1 MEYNRKASFSEI
13 VRYAFGGLG
22 SNVAYILCMSFLT
35 YYMTDIFG
43 VSAYAISGLMLLA
56 RMIDAFTDPLMGMI
70 ADSTRSKLGRY
81 RPYLIFGA
89 PVLGITIYMLFAS
102 PALSGAGKVFW
113 AYLSYILYS
122 LASTVCNIP
131 YHSITPVMTDDPNQR
146 TTVVTAKQSMTI
158 PSSLF
163 VSVLCLPLVSF
174 FGDGQVG
181 WRRYGLLTAVI
192 TVAAFWICA
201 WGAKKKDTMDI
212 VPEKKEKTP
221 FREQLKLIAANKPLQ
236 MLLIAFSTDQF
247 AAAAASAVNVFYF
260 QYYLGRKDLVSFAAM
275 YTVAVNVLMYFLI
288 PFLSRKFG
296 KKKLYMAATYAVL
309 VPYAIMFFLPKSAV
323 WGVIALTVV
332 ATGIATITG
341 TLGWA
346 MLPDCVEYGQWKL
359 GIRGEGI
366 ISASLTFSNKIGM
379 ALGGSITGILL
390 GVFGYVAGAE
400 QTPQVL
406 MAMRVMKFIF
416 PILGYIASLISM
428 HFYCITDKFFAGM
441 MQDISNGITAE
452 NSSLKEEI

>member
-1 MEYNRKASFSEI
+1 M
-13 VRYAFGGLG
+13 
-22 SNVAYILCMSFLT
+22 
-35 YYMTDIFG
+35 
-43 VSAYAISGLMLLA
+43 
-56 RMIDAFTDPLMGMI
+56 MGMI
-70 ADSTRSKLGRY
+70 ADSTKSRFGRY
-81 RPYLIFGA
+81 RPYLLFGA
-89 PVLGITIYMLFAS
+89 PVLGLTIYMLFAS
-102 PALSGAGKVFW
+102 PNLPEGARVFW
-113 AYLSYILYS
+113 AYFAYILYS

-131 YHSITPVMTDDPNQR
+131 YHSITPVMSDDPNQR
-146 TTVVTAKQSMTI
+146 TTVVTAKQAMNI
-158 PSSLF
+158 PASLF

-181 WRRYGLLTAVI
+181 WRRYGLVTAII
-192 TVAAFWICA
+192 TVLAFWICA
-201 WGAKKKDTMDI
+201 WGAKKKDTMDL
-212 VPEKKEKTP
+212 VPVKAEKTP
-221 FREQLKLIAANKPLQ
+221 IKDQLKLIFANKPLV

-247 AAAAASAVNVFYF
+247 AAAAASAVNVYYF

-275 YTVAVNVLMYFLI
+275 YTIAVNLLMYFLI
-288 PFLSRKFG
+288 PVLSKKLG
-296 KKKLYMAATYAVL
+296 KKTLYIASTAAVI
-309 VPYAIMFFLPKSAV
+309 VPYAIMFFLPPSAV

-406 MAMRVMKFIF
+406 MALRVMKFVF

-428 HFYCITDKFFAGM
+428 HYYTITDKFYAGM
-441 MQDISNGITAE
+441 MDDIRNGITAE
-452 NSSLKEEI
+452 NSALKESI

>member
-1 MEYNRKASFSEI
+1 MEYKRRACFTEI
-13 VRYAFGGLG
+13 LRYAFGGLG

-35 YYMTDIFG
+35 YYMTDVFG

-89 PVLGITIYMLFAS
+89 PVLGLTIYMLFAS
-102 PALSGAGKVFW
+102 PNLSEAGRVFW
-113 AYLSYILYS
+113 AYLAYILYS

-146 TTVVTAKQSMTI
+146 TTVVTAKQAMTV

-163 VSVLCLPLVSF
+163 VSVLCLPLVSL

-192 TVAAFWICA
+192 TVLSFWICA

-212 VPEKKEKTP
+212 VPQKTEKTP
-221 FREQLKLIAANKPLQ
+221 LKEQLKLIFANKPLL

-275 YTVAVNVLMYFLI
+275 YTVAINLIMYFLI
-288 PFLSRKFG
+288 PVLSKKFG
-296 KKKLYMAATYAVL
+296 KKKLYMASTAAVI
-309 VPYAIMFFLPKSAV
+309 VPYAIMFFLPPSGVWAV
-323 WGVIALTVV
+323 IILSVI

-379 ALGGSITGILL
+379 AVGGSITGLLL
-390 GVFGYVAGAE
+390 GVFGYIAGAQ
-400 QTPQVL
+400 QTETVL
-406 MAMRVMKFIF
+406 MVMRVMKFIF
-416 PILGYIASLISM
+416 PVLGYIASLISM
-428 HFYCITDKFFAGM
+428 HYYCITDEFFSGM
-441 MQDISNGITAE
+441 MEDIRNGVSAE
-452 NSSLKEEI
+452 NSRLKEGI